1 MVRGKVRLVGRR
13 PPRAIKGGSNHRIHH
28 LHTATTSLSPL
39 QNSSSISVDVLP
51 PTSRK
56 NQPSHMNPESLLA
69 SAAINIGLALVV
81 LCLFSVLRK
90 QHSNDNIYYP
100 RRLSLHHPI
109 SFDRSFTLQRFLP
122 SLDWIRDAVRVTE
135 DEILSSSGL
144 DALVVI
150 RLFKFGIKFFAVCSV
165 VGLMILLPI
174 NCSVSSG
181 LSSSSST
188 MDSFTISNIPRGS
201 NRLWVHFSS
210 LCFISISGLYLL
222 HKVIIVLS
230 HHVAKLSS
238 HGLPSSTTVI
248 ASALCFSFR
257 INAGVHAR
265 QVLLEGIKTRC
276 QYPDKEAVLMKRVEQ
291 LRNLRNQP
299 SQLIVLVRQIPL
311 CDEHKTLSCSV
322 DHFFS
327 KYHPRAYHSYQI
339 LYTAKYLEELP
350 VAFVAFRSRWDASL
364 ASQTQQHPNP
374 LLWITQM
381 APEPRDVLWK
391 NLSIPYKHLVLYRTG
406 VFVAELLFTIFFAIP
421 VTAVQGIA
429 QFEKL
434 KKWFPP
440 AMAVQLIPGLSSVIT
455 GYLPSVIL
463 SGFLY
468 IVPYV
473 MKAMARV
480 AGYVSRSEQEQKA
493 SSMVFYFLMGNVFF
507 LSVLSGSLLDQIGK
521 SFISPRDVPSR
532 LAKAVSAQ
540 ADFFMTYILTS
551 GLSGF
556 SLEILQPALLTWEA
570 IRMHTWGRG
579 KKKSNYLYSFPYYRV
594 LPFIEL
600 FVLVGIVYAVIAP
613 LLLPF
618 LVVYFLLG
626 YVVFINQMLEV
637 YETTYETCGQYW
649 PHIHHHVVVAII
661 IMQITMIGLFGLK
674 SKPSASIA
682 TIPLVVITVA
692 YNEYCKFRFLPT
704 FYKCSVKDAKDND
717 ELDKDGPSDADC
729 RKALDAYRPPACQ
742 QANIATEES
751 TSTQPLLASTV

>member
-1 MVRGKVRLVGRR
+1 
-13 PPRAIKGGSNHRIHH
+13 
-28 LHTATTSLSPL
+28 
-39 QNSSSISVDVLP
+39 
-51 PTSRK
+51 
-56 NQPSHMNPESLLA
+56 MNAASLLA
-69 SAAINIGLALVV
+69 SAAINIGLAVVV
-81 LCLFSVLRK
+81 LCLFSILRK
-90 QHSNDNIYYP
+90 QHSNANIYYP

-150 RLFKFGIKFFAVCSV
+150 RFFKFGIKFFVVCSV
-165 VGLMILLPI
+165 VGLMVLLPL
-174 NCSVSSG
+174 NCSVSPG
-181 LSSSSST
+181 LSSSSSS
-188 MDSFTISNIPRGS
+188 MNSFTISNIPRGS

-210 LCFISISGLYLL
+210 LCFISLSGIYLL
-222 HKVIIVLS
+222 HKEY
-230 HHVAKLSS
+230 K
-238 HGLPSSTTVI
+238 
-248 ASALCFSFR
+248 
-257 INAGVHAR
+257 
-265 QVLLEGIKTRC
+265 
-276 QYPDKEAVLMKRVEQ
+276 AVLVKRVQQ
-291 LRNLRNQP
+291 LRNLRHQP
-299 SQLIVLVRQIPL
+299 SQVTVLVRQIPL
-311 CDEHKTLSCSV
+311 CDEHKAFSCSV

-327 KYHPRAYHSYQI
+327 KYHPHAYHSYQI
-339 LYTAKYLEELP
+339 LYTAKHLEELP
-350 VAFVAFRSRWDASL
+350 VAFVAFRSRWDAAL

-463 SGFLY
+463 SGFVY

-473 MKAMARV
+473 MKVMARV

-507 LSVLSGSLLDQIGK
+507 MSVLSGSLLDQIGK
-521 SFISPRDVPSR
+521 SFINPRDVPSR
-532 LAKAVSAQ
+532 LAKAVSVQ
-540 ADFFMTYILTS
+540 GDFFMTYILTS

-556 SLEILQPALLTWEA
+556 SLEILQPGLLTWDT
-570 IRMHTWGRG
+570 MKLHTWGRG
-579 KKKSNYLYSFPYYRV
+579 KKKTNYLYSFPYYRV
-594 LPFIEL
+594 LPFVEL
-600 FVLVGIVYAVIAP
+600 FVLVGVVYAVIAP

-626 YVVFINQMLEV
+626 YVVFINQMHDV

-649 PHIHHHVVVAII
+649 PHIHHHVVLAII

-682 TIPLVVITVA
+682 TIPLLVVTVA

-704 FYKCSVKDAKDND
+704 FYKCSVQDAKDND
-717 ELDKDGPSDADC
+717 ELDNDGPNDATC
-729 RKALDAYRPPACQ
+729 RKALDAYRPPSCH
-742 QANIATEES
+742 QAYVGTEES
-751 TSTQPLLASTV
+751 TSTQPLLSPTV